1 MQNSKRQFLVY
12 CLKVLDIVIMLLA
25 LITSLMIVEMPRHG
39 MLWPYDLLQIKLKLV
54 NVLLLALFMCIWHV
68 VFLSVGLYDS
78 RRLDRG
84 KGEYR
89 DVFKAVVM
97 GSMLLLV
104 VGVLFRRTHIN
115 RDGVLYFA
123 LLAFSLTCIA
133 RLLLRVGLGWV
144 RLHNRN
150 LRRLL
155 LVGSNRRGMSFD
167 RRVKAKP
174 QLGYR
179 VVGYI
184 DDEFPPYYDGFQTP
198 SIPLLYLGS
207 LDEFEEVLGR
217 EQIDEVVIAL
227 PIRSFYEPMRRIIES
242 CECQGIQVH
251 LLSDFFQLH
260 IARARSAEFDGIP
273 LLTLSTHNFP
283 IWPAYMKRA
292 FDVVVAG
299 LLITL
304 LSPIF
309 FLVALLMKLLSPG
322 PVFFVQER
330 VGYNRQPFRMI
341 KFRSMVPNAH
351 LMQSELE
358 VLNEAQGPVFKIK
371 NDPRITPIGRILR
384 KTSLDELPQLF
395 NVLRGDMSLVGPRPL
410 PLRDVEQFGEAYLKR
425 RFSVKPGITCLW
437 QVNGRTATHTSFD
450 AWIEQDLEYI
460 DHWSFALD
468 LKILAKTIPAVLKG
482 TDAH

>member
-1 MQNSKRQFLVY
+1 MQNSKRQILVY
-12 CLKVLDIVIMLLA
+12 CLKVFDIAIMLTAMTASFILA
-25 LITSLMIVEMPRHG
+25 EMPQKG
-39 MLWPYDLLQIKLKLV
+39 IVWPHDVWQINLKLI
-54 NVLLLALFMCIWHV
+54 NVLLLVFLVGIWHL
-68 VFLSVGLYDS
+68 VFLSMGLYDS

-84 KGEYR
+84 KGEYH
-89 DVFKAVVM
+89 DVFKAVIM

-104 VGVLFRRTHIN
+104 VGALFRRNHIN
-115 RDGVLYFA
+115 REVVLYFA
-123 LLAFSLTCIA
+123 TSAFCLTCIG
-133 RLLLRVGLGWV
+133 RYFLRMALGWV
-144 RLHNRN
+144 RVHNRN

-155 LVGSNRRGMSFD
+155 LVGSNRRGMAFA
-167 RRVKAKP
+167 RRVKAKS

-184 DDEFPPYYDGFQTP
+184 DDEFPPYYDGYETA
-198 SIPLLYLGS
+198 SIPLPYLGS
-207 LDEFEEVLGR
+207 LEEFDDVLSR

-227 PIRSFYEPMRRIIES
+227 PIRSFYEPMKQIIES

-273 LLTLSTHNFP
+273 LLTLSTHNLSV
-283 IWPAYMKRA
+283 WPGHLKRI
-292 FDVVVAG
+292 FDVGVAG
-299 LLITL
+299 LAIIL
-304 LSPIF
+304 LSPVF
-309 FLVALLMKLLSPG
+309 FLVALLIKLMSPG
-322 PVFFVQER
+322 PVFFVQDR
-330 VGYNRQPFRMI
+330 VGYNRRPFRMI
-341 KFRSMVPNAH
+341 KFRSMVPNAD
-351 LMQSELE
+351 LMQKELE
-358 VLNEAQGPVFKIK
+358 VFNEAQGPVFKIK
-371 NDPRITPIGRILR
+371 DDPRITPLGRILR

-410 PLRDVEQFGEAYLKR
+410 PLRDVEQFEENYLNR

-437 QVNGRTATHTSFD
+437 QVNGRTATRSSFD

>member
-1 MQNSKRQFLVY
+1 
-12 CLKVLDIVIMLLA
+12 
-25 LITSLMIVEMPRHG
+25 
-39 MLWPYDLLQIKLKLV
+39 
-54 NVLLLALFMCIWHV
+54 
-68 VFLSVGLYDS
+68 
-78 RRLDRG
+78 
-84 KGEYR
+84 
-89 DVFKAVVM
+89 
-97 GSMLLLV
+97 
-104 VGVLFRRTHIN
+104 
-115 RDGVLYFA
+115 
-123 LLAFSLTCIA
+123 
-133 RLLLRVGLGWV
+133 
-144 RLHNRN
+144 
-150 LRRLL
+150 
-155 LVGSNRRGMSFD
+155 MSFD

>member
-1 MQNSKRQFLVY
+1 MQSSKRQLLVFS
-12 CLKVLDIVIMLLA
+12 LKVFDLVIMLLA
-25 LITSLMIVEMPRHG
+25 LTTSLILVEMPRLG
-39 MLWPYDLLQIKLKLV
+39 IPWPYDVLQIKLKLV
-54 NVLLLALFMCIWHV
+54 NMLLLPLLICIWHV
-68 VFLSVGLYDS
+68 VFLSFGLYDS

-84 KGEYR
+84 KGEYQ
-89 DVFKAVVM
+89 DVLKAVVM
-97 GSMLLLV
+97 GSMLLLA
-104 VGVLFRRTHIN
+104 VGVIFRRTHIN
-115 RDGVLYFA
+115 RDVVLYFG
-123 LLAFSLTCIA
+123 LLAFSLTCIG
-133 RLLLRVGLGWV
+133 RLVLRMGLGWV

-155 LVGSNRRGMSFD
+155 LVGSNRRGVGFD
-167 RRVKAKP
+167 RRVKANP

-184 DDEFPPYYDGFQTP
+184 DDEFPPYYDGFQAT
-198 SIPLLYLGS
+198 SIPLPYLGS
-207 LDEFEEVLGR
+207 LDEFEEVLSR

-227 PIRSFYEPMRRIIES
+227 PIRSFYEPMKRIIES

-260 IARARSAEFDGIP
+260 IARARSSEFDGIP

-283 IWPAYMKRA
+283 AWPAYMKRV

-299 LLITL
+299 LLIAF
-304 LSPIF
+304 LSPVF
-309 FLVALLMKLLSPG
+309 FLVALLIKLLSPG
-322 PVFFVQER
+322 PVYFVQER
-330 VGYNRQPFRMI
+330 VGYNRRPFRMI
-341 KFRSMVPNAH
+341 KFRSMVLNAH

-358 VLNEAQGPVFKIK
+358 VLNEATRPVFKIK

-410 PLRDVEQFGEAYLKR
+410 PLRDVEQFGEAYLNR

-437 QVNGRTATHTSFD
+437 QVNGRTATGGSFD
-450 AWIEQDLEYI
+450 DWIEQDLEYI

-482 TDAH
+482 TNAH

>member
-1 MQNSKRQFLVY
+1 MHNSKRLILVY
-12 CLKVLDIVIMLLA
+12 CLKIFDIAIMLAAMTASFILA
-25 LITSLMIVEMPRHG
+25 EMPRNG
-39 MLWPYDLLQIKLKLV
+39 LVWPYDLWQINLKLI
-54 NVLLLALFMCIWHV
+54 NVLLLVLLVYIWHA
-68 VFLSVGLYDS
+68 VFLSMGLYDS
-78 RRLDRG
+78 RRFDRG
-84 KGEYR
+84 KGEYH

-104 VGVLFRRTHIN
+104 AGVLFRRDHIN
-115 RDGVLYFA
+115 REVVLYFA
-123 LLAFSLTCIA
+123 TLSFIFTCMGRFVL
-133 RLLLRVGLGWV
+133 RLFMGWV
-144 RLHNRN
+144 RVHNRN

-155 LVGSNRRGMSFD
+155 LVGSNCRGMTFA
-167 RRVKAKP
+167 RRVKANP

-184 DDEFPPYYDGFQTP
+184 DDELPPYCEGYP
-198 SIPLLYLGS
+198 STLIPLPYLGS
-207 LDEFEEVLGR
+207 LAEFDDVLIR
-217 EQIDEVVIAL
+217 EQIDEVVLAL
-227 PIRSFYEPMRRIIES
+227 PIRSFYESMKQIIES
-242 CECQGIQVH
+242 CECQGIHVH

-260 IARARSAEFDGIP
+260 IARARPADFDGIS
-273 LLTLSTHNFP
+273 LLTLSTHNVAP
-283 IWPAYMKRA
+283 WPGYLKRA
-292 FDVVVAG
+292 FDVVVAT
-299 LLITL
+299 LAIIL

-309 FLVALLMKLLSPG
+309 FLVALLIKLFSPG
-322 PVFFVQER
+322 PVFFVQDR
-330 VGYNRQPFRMI
+330 VGHNRRPFRMV

-351 LMQSELE
+351 LMQKDLE
-358 VLNEAQGPVFKIK
+358 AYNEAQGPVFKIK
-371 NDPRITPIGRILR
+371 NDPRITPLGRILR

-410 PLRDVEQFGEAYLKR
+410 PRRDVEQFEESYLHR

-437 QVNGRTATHTSFD
+437 QVNGRTSTRASFG